1 MIKRT
6 FSLLSEEYT
15 ALIWSMNQIE
25 KETGSRPSTNKAV
38 GAAISAFA
46 KSKGYQAANKE
57 ITNGTA
63 KQQPNK

>member
-6 FSLLSEEYT
+6 FSLLSEEFT
-15 ALIWSMNQIE
+15 ALIWTMSQIE

-46 KSKGYQAANKE
+46 ASKGYQVVNSKE
-57 ITNGTA
+57 ISNGTDSD
-63 KQQPNK
+63 K